1 MKINWRNFKSWC
13 SKTTMY
19 SYHKIFLIKPIQRRN
34 WNGGMTWL
42 SNWTEMKRCEHE
54 FRFGKRRTEWGGEIL
69 EKSEYLLAALRPQS
83 HQDPYQSWSQWPGA
97 GWLTHTRCAEK
108 QWQAARV
115 MGKGLCDFI
124 SHWAL
129 TCLLSKVEMAAC
141 TGTQFGTPWG
151 A

>member
-1 MKINWRNFKSWC
+1 MLKIEILKVDVVKPQCNHTIKYFF
-13 SKTTMY
+13 T
-19 SYHKIFLIKPIQRRN
+19 KPIQRRN
-34 WNGGMTWL
+34 WNGGMTRL
-42 SNWTEMKRCEHE
+42 SNWTELKRWEHE
-54 FRFGKRRTEWGGEIL
+54 FRFGKRRTEWVAEIL

-83 HQDPYQSWSQWPGA
+83 HQHPYQSRSQWPGA
-97 GWLTHTRCAEK
+97 GSLTRMLCAEK

-129 TCLLSKVEMAAC
+129 TCLLSKVEMATC
-141 TGTQFGTPWG
+141 TETQSSMSRG